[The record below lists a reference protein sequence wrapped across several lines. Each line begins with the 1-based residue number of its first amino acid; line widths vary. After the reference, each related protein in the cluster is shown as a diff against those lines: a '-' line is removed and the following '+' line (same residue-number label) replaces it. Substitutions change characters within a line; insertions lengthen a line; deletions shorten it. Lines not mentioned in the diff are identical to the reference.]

1 MACPP
6 PVVPYRAPLCV
17 GDHTHSPPSHLLL
30 RAAAFLAHSQP
41 LPIPIPAA
49 SLRGGPVQLRESHAA
64 ARAAPAAKHLYEL
77 ALQLN
82 PQHAKAGK
90 NLEIATAS
98 IKDEGRE

>member
-1 MACPP
+1 VWVTTLIPP
-6 PVVPYRAPLCV
+6 PLTCSCAPPLSWPIPNRC
-17 GDHTHSPPSHLLL
+17 PFP
-30 RAAAFLAHSQP
+30 FP
-41 LPIPIPAA
+41 LPAYA
-49 SLRGGPVQLRESHAA
+49 EGQYNYGNLMLQLG
-64 ARAAPAAKHLYEL
+64 AAPAAKHLYEL